1 MKGFLTSQQTKIYIC
16 LIRLPEKKVFGPN
29 LQLRQD
35 LKKDFSPNL
44 QLRRGLKKILAQID
58 SYDGT

>member
-16 LIRLPEKKVFGPN
+16 LIRLPEKKDFG
-29 LQLRQD
+29 
-35 LKKDFSPNL
+35 PNL

>member
-29 LQLRQD
+29 LQVRQD
-35 LKKDFSPNL
+35 LKK
-44 QLRRGLKKILAQID
+44 ILARID
-58 SYDGT
+58 SFDGV